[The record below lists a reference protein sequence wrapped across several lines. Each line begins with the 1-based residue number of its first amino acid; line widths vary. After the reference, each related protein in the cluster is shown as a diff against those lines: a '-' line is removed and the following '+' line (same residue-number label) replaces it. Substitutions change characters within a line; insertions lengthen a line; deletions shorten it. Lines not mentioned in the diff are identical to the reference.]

1 VTYIPAPTARWRG
14 CQTVPKTLSITCGN
28 PAAVGLRVAIGT
40 LLRHGTGRAAGAS
53 RLTQKP
59 LGLIEGHASRNFT
72 PALWMSADAYYHA
85 GGETSIDGVN
95 QRNAANTLRLGAVL
109 WRGGT

>member
-1 VTYIPAPTARWRG
+1 MMKPERIIWASPRNG
-14 CQTVPKTLSITCGN
+14 SMVPRSG
-28 PAAVGLRVAIGT
+28 P
-40 LLRHGTGRAAGAS
+40 RAAGVS
-53 RLTQKP
+53 RLIQRP